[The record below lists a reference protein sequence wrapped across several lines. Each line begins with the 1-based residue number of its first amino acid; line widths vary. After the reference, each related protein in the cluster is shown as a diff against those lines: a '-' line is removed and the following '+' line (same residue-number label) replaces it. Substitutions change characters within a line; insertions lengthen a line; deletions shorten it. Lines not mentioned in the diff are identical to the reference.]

1 VTSGHCSV
9 RLTRRYDAAPAEVW
23 NALTEPESLAR
34 WLGRPHELRLAAGG
48 VLVVELPGDGR
59 VAATIRTVDPG
70 RVLELDWRRDGEEAS
85 LVRFELTSHAG
96 RTVLEL
102 EHRRIE
108 ERLGM
113 WYSAE
118 WTRALERFEAAV
130 AP

>member
-1 VTSGHCSV
+1 VTSDRCSV
-9 RLTRRYDAAPAEVW
+9 RLTRRYDADPAEVW
-23 NALTEPESLAR
+23 NALTDPDSLAR
-34 WLGRPHELRLAAGG
+34 WLGRPHGADLSAGG
-48 VLVVELPGDGR
+48 ALVLELPGDGR
-59 VAATIRTVDPG
+59 VTATVRTVDPG
-70 RVLELDWRRDGEEAS
+70 RVLELDWGRDGEEAS
-85 LVRFELTSHAG
+85 LVRFQLTSQAG